1 MPQWG
6 AGFLFK
12 EMVIYAIS
20 KLIKPGLLALLFG
33 RWDLKSPA
41 VLREPRCGLGAPGLC
56 QRPGSLAQS
65 ARGFTWREIHM
76 EMERH
81 PRCQLF
87 CLRGIGVK
95 FVLTLPI
102 PHKGTHVRNT
112 QSPRQRHELCFVPGL
127 TILLFRLQVEH
138 LLFWWSGN
146 ARTTNVKGTQV
157 YSERR
162 TSALPYGSLLWQHQQ
177 AELLASGPRAVL
189 PVSFICKFQC
199 QQIHQSQTDDGQNSC
214 VKLTPPDSG
223 H

>member
-1 MPQWG
+1 
-6 AGFLFK
+6 
-12 EMVIYAIS
+12 MVIYAIS

-33 RWDLKSPA
+33 RWDLKSLP

-76 EMERH
+76 ERERH

-102 PHKGTHVRNT
+102 PHKGTHVGNT

-138 LLFWWSGN
+138 LLFW
-146 ARTTNVKGTQV
+146 
-157 YSERR
+157 
-162 TSALPYGSLLWQHQQ
+162 
-177 AELLASGPRAVL
+177 
-189 PVSFICKFQC
+189 
-199 QQIHQSQTDDGQNSC
+199 
-214 VKLTPPDSG
+214 
-223 H
+223 

>member
-1 MPQWG
+1 
-6 AGFLFK
+6 
-12 EMVIYAIS
+12 MVIYAIS

-76 EMERH
+76 ETERH

-112 QSPRQRHELCFVPGL
+112 QSPRQRHELCFVNHPP
-127 TILLFRLQVEH
+127 FQAA
-138 LLFWWSGN
+138 S
-146 ARTTNVKGTQV
+146 
-157 YSERR
+157 R
-162 TSALPYGSLLWQHQQ
+162 TSA
-177 AELLASGPRAVL
+177 VL
-189 PVSFICKFQC
+189 VIWQC
-199 QQIHQSQTDDGQNSC
+199 QNRKRERHTGVFRAQNFSFT
-214 VKLTPPDSG
+214 LRIFAMAASAS
-223 H
+223 